1 MEQTNKNLIERYVFD
16 VTRRLPEKDRE
27 DVKKELRANIYDMLP
42 ENANDEAV
50 KKVLY
55 ELGSPASLA
64 EQYRSH
70 PRYLISPAYY
80 DEYVRALKWILPLVG
95 VLVMLIGF
103 AVGAVDAAKD
113 GTTSLPFVISGIISS
128 GVSMGVSA
136 AFQALVWT
144 TIGFAIAER
153 SGEKKPKVGEHG
165 WRVEDLP
172 EVQNPKAAIPLS
184 EGIAEL
190 VVSVLFSILAL
201 LICAGRLP
209 FMMVFAQ
216 GDMVFYNIFSQSF
229 LNMLVPFI
237 LVSMVLAILQGV
249 AKIKDRRWSVFV
261 CVSVVAK
268 ALIDMAITLYV
279 VNQPNILSAEF
290 HNFLVKS
297 EVSDVFQMITHVNGT
312 NVVVVVFCVLIII
325 GAISESVK
333 AIKNTVQAHVK

>member
-1 MEQTNKNLIERYVFD
+1 MEQPNKNLIERYVYD

-70 PRYLISPAYY
+70 PRYLISPAFF
-80 DEYVRALKWILPLVG
+80 DEYVRALKWVLPLVG
-95 VLVMLIGF
+95 VLVMLVGF
-103 AVGAVDAAKD
+103 AVGAVDAAK
-113 GTTSLPFVISGIISS
+113 TSATSIPFVISGIISK

-144 TIGFAIAER
+144 TIGFAIAEH

-172 EVQNPKAAIPLS
+172 EVLNPKAAIPLS

-190 VVSVLFSILAL
+190 VLSVLFSILGL
-201 LICAGRLP
+201 LYCTGQLP
-209 FMMVFAQ
+209 FLMVFAQ
-216 GDMVFYNIFSQSF
+216 GDVVFYNIFSQSF
-229 LNMLVPFI
+229 MNMLVPFI
-237 LVSMVLAILQGV
+237 LVSMVLAIVQGI
-249 AKIKDRRWSVFV
+249 AKIKDRRWSLFV
-261 CVSVVAK
+261 CVAVVAK
-268 ALIDMAITLYV
+268 ALIDMAMTLYI

-290 HNFLVKS
+290 HNFLVTTEVS
-297 EVSDVFQMITHVNGT
+297 EVLQMIPHVNGT
-312 NVVVVVFCVLIII
+312 NVVIIAFCVLIIF
-325 GAISESVK
+325 GAVSESVK
-333 AIKNTVQAHVK
+333 AIKNTVRAQVK

>member
-1 MEQTNKNLIERYVFD
+1 MEQSNKNLIERYVYD

-113 GTTSLPFVISGIISS
+113 GTTSIPFVISGIISS

-136 AFQALVWT
+136 AFQVLVWT

-153 SGEKKPKVGEHG
+153 SGEKKPKLGEHG

-237 LVSMVLAILQGV
+237 LVSMVLAILQGI
-249 AKIKDRRWSVFV
+249 AKIKDRRWSVLV
-261 CVSVVAK
+261 CVAVVAK
-268 ALIDMAITLYV
+268 ALIDMAITLFV

-290 HNFLVKS
+290 HSFLVTS
-297 EVSDVFQMITHVNGT
+297 EVSEVLQMIPHVNGV
-312 NVVVVVFCVLIII
+312 NVVIIVFCVLIIF
-325 GAISESVK
+325 GAVSESVK
-333 AIKNTVQAHVK
+333 AIRNTVRAQVK

>member
-1 MEQTNKNLIERYVFD
+1 MEQANKNLIERYVYD

-42 ENANDEAV
+42 DNANDEAV

-70 PRYLISPAYY
+70 PRYLISPAFY

-103 AVGAVDAAKD
+103 AVGAFDAAKT
-113 GTTSLPFVISGIISS
+113 GSTSIPFVISGVISK

-136 AFQALVWT
+136 AFQALLWT
-144 TIGFAIAER
+144 TIGFVIAEH

-190 VVSVLFSILAL
+190 VISVLFSILGIL
-201 LICAGRLP
+201 YCSGRLP

-237 LVSMVLAILQGV
+237 LVSMILAIVQGI
-249 AKIKDRRWSVFV
+249 AKINDRRWSVFV

-268 ALIDMAITLYV
+268 ALIDMAITLYL

-290 HNFLVKS
+290 HNFLTNS

-312 NVVVVVFCVLIII
+312 NVVVVVFCVLVVI